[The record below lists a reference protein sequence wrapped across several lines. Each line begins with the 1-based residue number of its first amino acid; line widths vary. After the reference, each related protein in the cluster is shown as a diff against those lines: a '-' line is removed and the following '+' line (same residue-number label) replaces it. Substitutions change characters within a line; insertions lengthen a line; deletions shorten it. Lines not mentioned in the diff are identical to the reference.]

1 MAEVAGTIFGVIS
14 LSIQLFDKL
23 NTYTNSIK
31 DARTKAEQITGELD
45 TLVNLLENLETIIS
59 RLDPTTSTALTRN
72 SIQEC
77 AKAIDVIRS
86 RLGDVLPAKGSIRFW
101 TRSRNVI
108 KRLAFPFKESDIKY
122 WKDPADRVT
131 SVANVTD
138 LPAYVVTMS
147 ELTLPSDQQQRY
159 FTTLQAQLDQLSL
172 NTSSG
177 FQMILDQ
184 QRRAQALA
192 EQTISQSAG
201 TEISS
206 YRRHQGSVQSLF
218 QDYDRSVAQDNLFD
232 SHSQIG
238 SKIERH
244 RDLSDLLLPVSAVDL
259 EEDVTSFQNLEQ
271 RIRPNRLRLKKKPG
285 SLASC
290 TCRERRQEKQ
300 LMRPPFVVSLNEVH
314 LHESSCP
321 FWIPGNHN
329 VNFSFGIILCHLI
342 LGLKLRMFMT
352 LSVASERFCEQLTAH
367 SRSDFLQ
374 YGTHGYR
381 SVVDHLLRYM
391 SYADASDT
399 NDDGK

>member
-122 WKDPADRVT
+122 WKDVLASIQQSLQT
-131 SVANVTD
+131 ALLASQT
-138 LPAYVVTMS
+138 
-147 ELTLPSDQQQRY
+147 DQQQRY
-159 FTTLQAQLDQLSL
+159 FTTLQAQLGQLSL

-271 RIRPNRLRLKKKPG
+271 RIRPNRLRLKKKP
-285 SLASC
+285 
-290 TCRERRQEKQ
+290 
-300 LMRPPFVVSLNEVH
+300 
-314 LHESSCP
+314 
-321 FWIPGNHN
+321 
-329 VNFSFGIILCHLI
+329 
-342 LGLKLRMFMT
+342 
-352 LSVASERFCEQLTAH
+352 ERFCEQLTAH